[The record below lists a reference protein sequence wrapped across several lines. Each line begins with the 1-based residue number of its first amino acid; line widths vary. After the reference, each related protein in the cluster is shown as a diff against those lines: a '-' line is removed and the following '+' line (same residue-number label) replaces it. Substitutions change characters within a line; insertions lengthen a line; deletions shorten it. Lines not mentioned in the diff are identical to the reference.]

1 MQNIIE
7 ICKEFG
13 LEIPADKQAEFNK
26 KVSENYRTKSD
37 YDNVVK
43 KRDEYKTSLDNVQT
57 KLDGFKDV
65 DVDDLKNQISTLTTQ
80 LNDEKTARAKDA
92 AKVEME
98 KNINSFFAS
107 TDEKGEKKFNFLNDI
122 TENFYRD
129 ALMQELEKDSAKGK
143 SINEIFTTLI
153 TGEDGKHKSGIFVDK
168 AEVNKAKFTQAGSKV
183 QQHGEKIS
191 MAELMRMKNE
201 NPNLDIKQYM

>member
-43 KRDEYKTSLDNVQT
+43 KRDEYKISLDAVQT
-57 KLDGFKDV
+57 KLDGFKEV
-65 DVDDLKNQISTLTTQ
+65 DVDDLKNQRSTLATQ

-98 KNINSFFAS
+98 KNINSFFSS

-143 SINEIFTTLI
+143 SINEIFTNLI
-153 TGEDGKHKSGIFVDK
+153 TGEDGKQKSGIFVDK

-183 QQHGEKIS
+183 PQPGEKIS